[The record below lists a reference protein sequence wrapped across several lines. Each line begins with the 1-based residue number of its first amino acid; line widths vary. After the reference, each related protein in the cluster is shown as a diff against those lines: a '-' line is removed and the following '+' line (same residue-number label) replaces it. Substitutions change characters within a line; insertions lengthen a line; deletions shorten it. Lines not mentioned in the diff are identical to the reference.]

1 LGTSYFVLVNILVIG
16 SGGREH
22 ALSWKLSQSSK
33 VETVFTAPGNGG
45 TENNIP
51 IDVNDLD
58 GLAEFAQKNN
68 CFTVVGPED
77 PLAAGIV
84 DKFNELDLKVFG
96 PSQAAAQLE
105 SSKIWAKNFMKRNN
119 IPTARFEIFDD
130 PQKAEEHVKSIDY
143 NVVVKADGLAA
154 GKGVIVCNS
163 DDEAISAI
171 QTILVKKTFGDA
183 GNKIIIEE
191 RIDGIEASYIA
202 LSDGNIA
209 LPMASSQDHK
219 RIFDDDK
226 GPNTGGMGA
235 YSPTP
240 IVTDILAKKIQEE
253 VIEKTIHAMKNEGI
267 SFKGFL
273 YAGIMIKDDV
283 PYVLEY
289 NVRMGDPECQPITM
303 RMNFDLYDYFVAS
316 VDGTLSSMPS
326 LSWKDQFAVCVV
338 LASNGYPGSYP
349 TNDEITGFD
358 SISNDTNVF
367 HAGTKKSDGKIFSN
381 GGRVL
386 GVTSLGDSL
395 ASAISSAYSAI
406 EKIVWSSKYCRKD
419 IGKKG
424 LSYFWV
430 WNILSSVIIQF
441 MFMSCSD
448 FGIFLIICFS
458 NTSEIVIVSF
468 FAKNLS

>member
-1 LGTSYFVLVNILVIG
+1 MIG

-45 TENNIP
+45 TKNNVP
-51 IDVNDLD
+51 ISVTDLD
-58 GLAEFAQKNN
+58 ALADFAQKNN

-84 DKFNELDLKVFG
+84 DKFNKLNLKVFG
-96 PSQAAAQLE
+96 PSQKAAQLE
-105 SSKIWAKNFMKRNN
+105 SSKIWAKNFMKRND
-119 IPTARFEIFDD
+119 IPTAKFEIFDD
-130 PQKAEEHVKSIDY
+130 AQKAQEYVKSLDY

-163 DDEAISAI
+163 TDEAFSAI

-183 GNKIIIEE
+183 GNRIIVEE

-202 LSDGNIA
+202 LSDGNVAI
-209 LPMASSQDHK
+209 PMASSQDHK

-240 IVTDILAKKIQEE
+240 IVDDSLAKLIQETI
-253 VIEKTIHAMKNEGI
+253 IEKTIHAMKKEGI
-267 SFKGFL
+267 SFTGFL
-273 YAGIMIKDDV
+273 YAGIMIRNGN

-303 RMNFDLYDYFVAS
+303 RMDFDLYDYFVAC
-316 VDGTLSSMPS
+316 VEGKLSSMPPA
-326 LSWKDQFAVCVV
+326 SWNPQSAVCVV
-338 LASNGYPGSYP
+338 LASEGYPDSYP
-349 TNDEITGFD
+349 KNDEITGFD
-358 SISNDTNVF
+358 SISNEAIIF
-367 HAGTKKSDGKIFSN
+367 HAGTIKSDGKIFSN

-386 GVTSLGDSL
+386 GVTALGDTLS
-395 ASAISSAYSAI
+395 SAITNAYAAA
-406 EKIVWSSKYCRKD
+406 EKITWSHKYNRKD
-419 IGKKG
+419 IGQKG
-424 LSYFWV
+424 LSY
-430 WNILSSVIIQF
+430 L
-441 MFMSCSD
+441 
-448 FGIFLIICFS
+448 
-458 NTSEIVIVSF
+458 
-468 FAKNLS
+468 

>member
-1 LGTSYFVLVNILVIG
+1 MCGIIKINRFSENWIILLGNLYLLLVNVLVIG

-45 TENNIP
+45 TENNVL

-84 DKFNELDLKVFG
+84 DKFNKLNLKVFG

-130 PQKAEEHVKSIDY
+130 AQKAIEYLKSIDY

-163 DDEAISAI
+163 TDEAISAI

-202 LSDGNIA
+202 LSDGNVA

-240 IVTDILAKKIQEE
+240 IVTDALAKKIQEE
-253 VIEKTIHAMKNEGI
+253 VIEKTIHAMNHEGI

-273 YAGIMIKDDV
+273 YAGIMIKDGK

-303 RMNFDLYDYFVAS
+303 RMNFDLYDYFIAS
-316 VDGTLSSMPS
+316 VDGTLSSMPL
-326 LSWKDQFAVCVV
+326 LSWKDQFSVCVV
-338 LASNGYPGSYP
+338 LASNGYPGSYS

-358 SISNDTNVF
+358 SIPNGTNVF
-367 HAGTKKSDGKIFSN
+367 HAGTKKSDEKILSN

-395 ASAISSAYSAI
+395 ESAINNAYLAI
-406 EKIVWSSKYCRKD
+406 EKINWSNKFCRTD

-424 LSYFWV
+424 LSYF
-430 WNILSSVIIQF
+430 
-441 MFMSCSD
+441 
-448 FGIFLIICFS
+448 
-458 NTSEIVIVSF
+458 
-468 FAKNLS
+468 

>member
-1 LGTSYFVLVNILVIG
+1 MCGIIKINRFSENWIILLGNLYLLLVNVLVIG

-45 TENNIP
+45 TENNVL

-84 DKFNELDLKVFG
+84 DKFNKLNLKVFG

-143 NVVVKADGLAA
+143 DVVVKADGLAA

-163 DDEAISAI
+163 NDEAISAI

-202 LSDGNIA
+202 LSDGNVA

-240 IVTDILAKKIQEE
+240 IVTTDLAKKIQEE

-267 SFKGFL
+267 FFKGFL
-273 YAGIMIKDDV
+273 YAGIMIKDDK

-316 VDGTLSSMPS
+316 VDGTLSSLPS

-338 LASNGYPGSYP
+338 LASDGYPGSYS

-358 SISNDTNVF
+358 SIPNNTNVF
-367 HAGTKKSDGKIFSN
+367 HAGTKKSDGKILSN

-395 ASAISSAYSAI
+395 ESAIDNAYLAI
-406 EKIVWSSKYCRKD
+406 EKISWSNKFCRTD

-424 LSYFWV
+424 LSYF
-430 WNILSSVIIQF
+430 
-441 MFMSCSD
+441 
-448 FGIFLIICFS
+448 
-458 NTSEIVIVSF
+458 
-468 FAKNLS
+468 